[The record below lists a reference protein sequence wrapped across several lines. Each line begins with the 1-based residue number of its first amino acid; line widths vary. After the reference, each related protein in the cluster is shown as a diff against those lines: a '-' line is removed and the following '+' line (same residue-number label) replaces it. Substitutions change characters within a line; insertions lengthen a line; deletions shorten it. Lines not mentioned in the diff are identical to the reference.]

1 MTSRFQEP
9 KEDTIGLI
17 IGTYILEGLYWQRQR
32 PYDQIVTQE
41 EVDEGFFSVVEFD
54 LEWAPDCD
62 AELMKVRAYRS
73 HVDHAKG
80 IQAPISAGLQE
91 VFSQY
96 LQDDPQ
102 RWRDAKN
109 WLESMGEPIGV
120 CTSRR
125 AA

>member
-1 MTSRFQEP
+1 MNSIPRFQEP
-9 KEDTIGLI
+9 KEDIGLI
-17 IGTYILEGLYWQRQR
+17 IGTYTVEGLYWQRQR

-41 EVDEGFFSVVEFD
+41 EIDEGFFSVVEFD

-62 AELMKVRAYRS
+62 AELMKVRAYKTRAE
-73 HVDHAKG
+73 HTYHTPT
-80 IQAPISAGLQE
+80 PISAGLQE

-109 WLESMGEPIGV
+109 WLEAMGEPISV
-120 CTSRR
+120 RC